1 MTEMENN
8 YQELQA
14 EIERNQEIIR
24 DNSKLD
30 TDAKI
35 QMKELLVQ
43 ESEVKT

>member
-24 DNSKLD
+24 DNSKLG

-35 QMKELLVQ
+35 RMKELLVQ